1 MKKKLL
7 LTLTVLGAFIFVGCK
22 SKKTTTKIPE
32 TTRTEPKSSITTKN
46 NQTTARPTTT
56 DGKTPKETYEFDKT
70 IKHEFEYDSNGNIT
84 KRTSYAKID
93 STYEK
98 YNVTEFTYSNGK
110 QSSMTFY
117 SYYNGEM
124 MYALKETYSYDTNIN
139 NLQRSYQYEYDY
151 DNNKFFDTYY
161 KYSYK
166 LFDQAGNLLQDIY
179 FEDGW
184 AHEQKEDYTYTDGK
198 LTKKELYVAIDE
210 TNWKMEEKY
219 LYIYTENTK
228 TEEYY
233 IVNTS
238 AGTEEKRRYIV
249 YEYDTNG
256 RLTKET
262 NCGHIGS
269 GEYMTL
275 STDTYEYSSNGV
287 ITQVEEGMYGKYKF
301 VYINDSYQDRYTI
314 KTYTWDGSGWVE
326 ADLM

>member
-7 LTLTVLGAFIFVGCK
+7 LTLTIFGVFAFAGCGK
-22 SKKTTTKIPE
+22 KTTKTSGVITFPPKTVTKKTTKESTTTKKTTT
-32 TTRTEPKSSITTKN
+32 
-46 NQTTARPTTT
+46 
-56 DGKTPKETYEFDKT
+56 DDKTPRETYEFDKT
-70 IKHEFEYDSNGNIT
+70 IKHEFEYNSNGNII

-98 YNVTEFTYSNGK
+98 YNVTEFTYSDGK

-139 NLQRSYQYEYDY
+139 LQRAYQYDYDY

-161 KYSYK
+161 RYSYK
-166 LFDQAGNLLQDIY
+166 LFDQAGNLLQDLY

-198 LTKKELYVAIDE
+198 LTKIELYVAIDE

-219 LYIYTENTK
+219 LYIYAENTK

-233 IVNTS
+233 IINTS

-262 NCGHIGS
+262 SCGHIGS

-301 VYINDSYQDRYTI
+301 VYINDSYQDRYTV

-326 ADLM
+326 ADLT